1 VFCPKRISSG
11 DSFSSRPQNIGPY
24 QPLRSTRYSSAKSRA
39 LKDKSIGFA
48 GAGARRP
55 DQRSH

>member
-1 VFCPKRISSG
+1 LEFQPSDLGLGGQRI
-11 DSFSSRPQNIGPY
+11 
-24 QPLRSTRYSSAKSRA
+24 LRHRGAAAEVTRYSSAKSRA